1 TRTPAV
7 LPRRVHLPFQ
17 SAQFNRA
24 RNAVLPTPA
33 AKRQHRSSPTAG
45 THQPQ
50 ARGERRQ
57 RHQPRTHPQQYL
69 QRVLITASPLKQ
81 ISSTCVRPRRGDL
94 TERADAATTCGG
106 KGQHWVWGRCSSAR
120 PQVMIAVGALSRG
133 KRECTYFR
141 GRSGEKFT
149 AEQIAITRIPAGGFH
164 S

>member
-1 TRTPAV
+1 QRPRTRPRHPAGPAPGRLATETVERRHASLPRGTRTPAV

-17 SAQFNRA
+17 SAQVNRA

-81 ISSTCVRPRRGDL
+81 ISSSYDRFSAAKIVSSLFEESVCQQTSL
-94 TERADAATTCGG
+94 T
-106 KGQHWVWGRCSSAR
+106 V
-120 PQVMIAVGALSRG
+120 AL
-133 KRECTYFR
+133 
-141 GRSGEKFT
+141 
-149 AEQIAITRIPAGGFH
+149 AG
-164 S
+164 